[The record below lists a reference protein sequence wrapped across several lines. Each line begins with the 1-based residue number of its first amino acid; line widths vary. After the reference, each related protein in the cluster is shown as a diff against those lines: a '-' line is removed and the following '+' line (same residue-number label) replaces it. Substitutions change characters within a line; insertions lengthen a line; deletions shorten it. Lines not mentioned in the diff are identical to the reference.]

1 MSKDAIHGLKPQALW
16 QRFYELTQVPRP
28 SKKEEKIQAHLM
40 NFAKENKINA
50 AKDEAGNILLKFPAS
65 KGLEK
70 SDTVILQGHIDMVCE
85 KNKDKVHDFEND
97 PIELLRE
104 GDWITADGTTLG
116 ADNGI
121 GVAAAIAVAM
131 DKSAKHGPLE
141 VLCTSDEETG
151 MTGVNNLQKR
161 FIKGKILLNLD
172 SEEDGAF
179 YVGCS
184 GGQDT
189 VGTFNIE
196 YSNARRDYKP
206 FEIMVTG
213 LRGGHSGLDIANGR
227 ANAIKLLAQF
237 LYKLQVPYQ
246 VASISGGSL
255 RNAIPRE
262 AEAVLLFKDGDVR
275 KVRSAVNKFVKNAL
289 FEYKTNDN
297 GIIVKV
303 KKLNEKIS
311 KAFKTELTDTLIRA
325 LVAIPHGIMAMSSD
339 MVGLVETSTNLA
351 TLKVDKNKIII
362 GTSQRS
368 SIKSAKE
375 NIAERV
381 VSVFELA
388 GANAVIGESYP
399 GWQPNMESDL
409 LATSK
414 RVYKRLFKSEPKI
427 KAIHAGLETGLL
439 GSKFPGLDMISF
451 GPTIMGAHSP
461 EEKVNIPDVEKFY
474 KLLKSIL
481 AELSRK

>member
-1 MSKDAIHGLKPQALW
+1 MSKDAIKGLKPEALW

-28 SKKEEKIQAHLM
+28 SKKEAKIQAHVM
-40 NFAKENKINA
+40 NFAKENNLDA
-50 AKDEAGNILLKFPAS
+50 TKDKAGNILLKFPAS
-65 KGLEK
+65 KGCEK
-70 SDTVILQGHIDMVCE
+70 SQTVILQGHLDMVCE

-97 PIELLRE
+97 SIELVRE
-104 GDWITADGTTLG
+104 GEWITANGTTLG

-121 GVAAAIAVAM
+121 GVAAAMAVAM
-131 DKSAKHGPLE
+131 DKTAKHGPLE

-151 MTGVNNLQKR
+151 MTGVNNLHKG
-161 FIKGKILLNLD
+161 FITGKTLLNLD

-189 VGTFNIE
+189 VGTFNLE
-196 YSNARRDYKP
+196 YSNARRGYKP
-206 FEIMVTG
+206 FEVMVTG

-246 VASISGGSL
+246 IASISGGSL

-262 AEAVLLFKDGDVR
+262 AEAVLLLKDGDNR
-275 KVRSAVNKFVKNAL
+275 KVRSAATKFVKNTL
-289 FEYKTNDN
+289 LEYKTND
-297 GIIVKV
+297 GGLSVKV
-303 KKLNEKIS
+303 KKLNEKFP
-311 KAFKTELTDTLIRA
+311 KVFNTDLTNKLVKTLIS
-325 LVAIPHGIMAMSSD
+325 LPHGVMAMSPD
-339 MVGLVETSTNLA
+339 MPGLVESSTNLA
-351 TLKVDKNKIII
+351 TVKIEKNKIVI

-368 SIKSAKE
+368 SIESAKE
-375 NIAERV
+375 NITERV
-381 VSVFELA
+381 VSVLELA
-388 GANAVIGESYP
+388 SAKAVIGESYP
-399 GWQPNMESDL
+399 GWKPNMDSNM
-409 LATSK
+409 LAISK
-414 RVYKRLFKSEPKI
+414 KVYKRLFKSEPEI

-461 EEKVNIPDVEKFY
+461 EEKVNIADVEKFY
-474 KLLKSIL
+474 KLLKGIL
-481 AELSRK
+481 SELAKN

>member
-40 NFAKENKINA
+40 NFASENKIDA
-50 AKDEAGNILLKFPAS
+50 AKDKAGNVLLKFPAS
-65 KGLEK
+65 KGFEK
-70 SDTVILQGHIDMVCE
+70 SQTVILQGHVDMVCE

-104 GDWITADGTTLG
+104 GDWITANGTTLG
-116 ADNGI
+116 ADNGV

-151 MTGVNNLQKR
+151 MTGVNNLQKG

-196 YSNARRDYKP
+196 YSNARRGYKP

-213 LRGGHSGLDIANGR
+213 LRGGHSGLDITNGR

-262 AEAVLLFKDGDVR
+262 AEAILLLKDGDDR
-275 KVRSAVNKFVKNAL
+275 KVRSAANKFVKNAL
-289 FEYKTNDN
+289 LEYKTNDS

-303 KKLNEKIS
+303 KKLNDKVS
-311 KAFKTELTDTLIRA
+311 KAYKTELTDTLIKT
-325 LVAIPHGIMAMSSD
+325 LVAMPHGIMAMSSD
-339 MVGLVETSTNLA
+339 MPGLVETSTNLA
-351 TLKVDKNKIII
+351 TLKVDKNIIVI

-368 SIKSAKE
+368 SIESAKE
-375 NIAERV
+375 NITERV

-388 GANAVIGESYP
+388 GAKAVIGESYP

-414 RVYKRLFKSEPKI
+414 KVYKRLFKSEPEI
-427 KAIHAGLETGLL
+427 KAIHAGLETGLI
-439 GSKFPGLDMISF
+439 GSKFPGIDMISF

-461 EEKVNIPDVEKFY
+461 EEKVNIPDVERFY
-474 KLLKSIL
+474 KLLKGIL